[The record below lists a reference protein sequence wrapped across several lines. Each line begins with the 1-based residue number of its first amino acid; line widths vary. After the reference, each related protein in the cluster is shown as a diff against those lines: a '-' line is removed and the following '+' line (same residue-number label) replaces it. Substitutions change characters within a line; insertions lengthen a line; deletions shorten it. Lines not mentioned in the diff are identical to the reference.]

1 MKKPIDLKIKK
12 KEKYK
17 PNDDLCF
24 TLKKKNMPKT
34 QTKKL
39 NDKDIFI
46 IGGKKTKTKTK
57 TKY

>member
-1 MKKPIDLKIKK
+1 MVQMKKPIDLKIKK

-24 TLKKKNMPKT
+24 TLKKKNMSKT

-46 IGGKKTKTKTK
+46 IGGKKTKTK
-57 TKY
+57 Y

>member
-24 TLKKKNMPKT
+24 TLKKKNMSKT
-34 QTKKL
+34 HTKKL

-46 IGGKKTKTKTK
+46 IGGKKTKTK
-57 TKY
+57 Y

>member
-17 PNDDLCF
+17 HNDDLCF

-57 TKY
+57 Y

>member
-46 IGGKKTKTKTK
+46 IGGKKTKTK
-57 TKY
+57 Y